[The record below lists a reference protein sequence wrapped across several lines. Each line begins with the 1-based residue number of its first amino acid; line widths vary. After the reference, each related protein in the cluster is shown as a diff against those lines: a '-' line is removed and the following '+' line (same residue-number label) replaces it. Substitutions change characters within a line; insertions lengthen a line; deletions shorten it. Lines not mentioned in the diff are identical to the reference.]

1 MLKSSHGGRSVLAL
15 VMWCTASLV
24 AAHLLAAQRGDDE
37 GTPVASAGGVNWFL
51 KGGDFKGQHY
61 SPLAQVNA
69 ANVGRL
75 GLAWAADLPIP
86 DGVATTPIVIDGVV
100 YLSGAYSIAL
110 AVDAKSGGILWSYDP
125 KVREAFAERAFLS
138 WLARANRGV
147 AVWDGKV
154 FLTTADCRLIALDAA
169 KGTRLW
175 SRQTC
180 DNALGYFITDSP
192 YVGGGKVFV
201 GNGGSESQLKGRGYV
216 SAYAAGDGDL
226 LWRFY
231 IVPSDKPE
239 ENDTPALKMAA
250 KTWSGDALAKHGGGG
265 HNWNEMTYDPASNQ
279 LFFGTSGA
287 YPYRHAE
294 RSPLGGENLF
304 LSSIVAID
312 ADTGEYQWHYQ
323 TVDKDSWDY
332 NATMNIVLADLMIN
346 DEERE
351 TLLIAPKNGFHYTLD
366 RHTGELL
373 AVGKFA
379 KTNWATDIDLETGKP
394 VYDPAGE
401 YWNLAEGEK
410 ALIWPNMWGS
420 HSWNPMAFH
429 PGHMLSYI
437 PVVDVPAQMSSDG
450 GGEDIVVVTEV
461 DGRPHAPGKLVAMDP
476 VNGRIR
482 WSVDRDLP
490 FNGGLLT
497 TAGDL
502 LFQGTAS
509 GRFEAF
515 AAGTGERLWSVQT
528 SSAINAAPA
537 SYSIGGGQYVLIPIG
552 AGGGLQF
559 QYPQMHSTEASKG
572 PTQLLAFTLG
582 GDAQLAA
589 SPAADPPLPDQP
601 KLDVSP
607 DVVALG
613 AAAYNE
619 ACKFCHGS
627 NAVARF
633 GGSVPDLRYA
643 DAATHAQWDAIVIGG
658 SRRASGMPG
667 MELTTD
673 QSAAIRSYVLSLSE
687 EIRQQ

>member
-1 MLKSSHGGRSVLAL
+1 MLKSLLNSKSILAW
-15 VMWCTASLV
+15 VMLCTTSLMV
-24 AAHLLAAQRGDDE
+24 AQLSAAQQGDDE
-37 GTPVASAGGVNWFL
+37 SSTSTAGTNWGL
-51 KGGDFKGQHY
+51 KGGDFTGQHY
-61 SPLAQVNA
+61 SPLDQLNA
-69 ANVGRL
+69 TNVEGL

-100 YLSGAYSIAL
+100 YLSGAYSIVLAL
-110 AVDAKSGGILWSYDP
+110 DAKSGEILWQYDP
-125 KVREAFAERAFLS
+125 EVREAISEQPTLA
-138 WLARANRGV
+138 WLARAQRGV
-147 AVWDGKV
+147 AVWDGQV
-154 FLTTADCRLIALDAA
+154 FLTTADCRLLALDAQ
-169 KGTRLW
+169 KGTHLW
-175 SRQTC
+175 TRQTC
-180 DNALGYFITDSP
+180 DTASGYFITDSP

-216 SAYAAGDGDL
+216 SAYTTDGDL
-226 LWRFY
+226 QWRFY

-250 KTWSGDALAKHGGGG
+250 KTWSGDTLAKHGGGG
-265 HNWNEMTYDPASNQ
+265 HNWNEMTYDPASN
-279 LFFGTSGA
+279 LLYFGTSGA

-294 RSPLGGENLF
+294 RSPLGGDNLF
-304 LSSIVAID
+304 LSSIVAVD
-312 ADTGEYQWHYQ
+312 ADTGTYRWHYQ

-332 NATMNIVLADLMIN
+332 NATMNIVLADLMIKE
-346 DEERE
+346 EERE

-401 YWNLAEGEK
+401 FWNFPDGEK
-410 ALIWPNMWGS
+410 GYIWPNVWGA
-420 HSWNPMAFH
+420 HGWNPMAFH
-429 PGHMLSYI
+429 PGHALSYI
-437 PVVDVPAQMSSDG
+437 PVVDAPTERSSDRS
-450 GGEDIVVVTEV
+450 GEGIVMLTEV
-461 DGRPHAPGKLVAMDP
+461 DGKPHAPGKLVAMDP
-476 VNGRIR
+476 ANGRIR

-497 TAGDL
+497 TGGDL
-502 LFQGTAS
+502 VFQGTAA

-528 SSAINAAPA
+528 GSAINSASA
-537 SYSIGGGQYVLIPIG
+537 SYSIEGVQYVIIPIG

-572 PTQLLAFTLG
+572 PTRLLAFTLG
-582 GDAQLAA
+582 GEEQLTVRTTAN
-589 SPAADPPLPDQP
+589 PPLPDQP
-601 KLDVSP
+601 KLDVPP
-607 DVVALG
+607 DVVASG
-613 AAAYNE
+613 AAVYQE

-658 SRRASGMPG
+658 SKRASGMPG
-667 MELTTD
+667 MELTVD
-673 QSAAIRSYVLSLSE
+673 QSEAVRNFVLSLSE
-687 EIRQQ
+687 EIRRQQ